1 MNITLTPMGPASVP
15 MDEVKRVKA
24 LGFLHQKG
32 TDLFNCRVITRNG
45 KVTTE
50 QLARITEAAKKFG
63 SGAVAMTTRLTM
75 EIQGVPYENIDAS
88 S

>member
-45 KVTTE
+45 KVISKLTNPFQARVDIAKSLFGVIPADITLE
-50 QLARITEAAKKFG
+50 QAREE
-63 SGAVAMTTRLTM
+63 RLNK
-75 EIQGVPYENIDAS
+75 I
-88 S
+88 